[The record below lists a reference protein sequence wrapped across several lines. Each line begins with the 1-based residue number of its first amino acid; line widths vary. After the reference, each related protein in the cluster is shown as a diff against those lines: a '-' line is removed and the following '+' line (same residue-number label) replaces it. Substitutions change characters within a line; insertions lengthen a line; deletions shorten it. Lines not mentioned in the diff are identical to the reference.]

1 MSLFSRI
8 VAVIVTVTLLEIGVY
23 FLIPWG
29 QQTLAGTVFLAV
41 LALVIFCIGA
51 GLVIHWLIQLGAPA
65 RPGPN

>member
-8 VAVIVTVTLLEIGVY
+8 VAVIVTVTILELGIY

-41 LALVIFCIGA
+41 LALVVFCIGA
-51 GLVIHWLIQLGAPA
+51 GLVIHWLIQLGAPPP
-65 RPGPN
+65 RNPN